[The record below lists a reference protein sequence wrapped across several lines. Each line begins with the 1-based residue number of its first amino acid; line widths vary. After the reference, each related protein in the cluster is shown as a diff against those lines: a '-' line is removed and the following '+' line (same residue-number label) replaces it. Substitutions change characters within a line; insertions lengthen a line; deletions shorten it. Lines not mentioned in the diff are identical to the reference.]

1 MNLNTK
7 DKGNERTR
15 GAPTARPAFVVL
27 SMEGLIMK
35 GLIMEGLI

>member
-7 DKGNERTR
+7 TKAMKER
-15 GAPTARPAFVVL
+15 GARQKARPAFVVL